1 MSIINAIKKELS
13 NNSFKKPLIVF
24 AEGWNPIIQQAASTL
39 KNEGIIEPLLIFR
52 TTEEFNNSNNV
63 SNVRNIILNQ
73 NDLSKYANFL
83 YELRKE
89 KGMTLD
95 EANKLVM
102 QPNYMCSLI
111 VKLGEADGAICG
123 IEYTTKDTLKPALQ
137 IIKTSKDSKI
147 VSSIL
152 ILEKNDETLFYS
164 DVSLVID
171 PTAEELANITDNAVK
186 FVEKDLELVNN
197 KVAMLSYSTNGSGA
211 GASVDKVKQGY
222 EIYKSTLAHKYTKT
236 DVFGEIQFDAAYVD
250 SVRNKKASN
259 LNWNSGANV
268 YIFPQLDSG
277 NISYKMMQRCGGYEV
292 TGPIIIGLDKPVND
306 LSRGAGLYEVV
317 SLSYITALQGLKKH

>member
-1 MSIINAIKKELS
+1 M
-13 NNSFKKPLIVF
+13 
-24 AEGWNPIIQQAASTL
+24 WNWIYY
-39 KNEGIIEPLLIFR
+39 KGYIE
-52 TTEEFNNSNNV
+52 
-63 SNVRNIILNQ
+63 
-73 NDLSKYANFL
+73 
-83 YELRKE
+83 
-89 KGMTLD
+89 
-95 EANKLVM
+95 
-102 QPNYMCSLI
+102 
-111 VKLGEADGAICG
+111 
-123 IEYTTKDTLKPALQ
+123 
-137 IIKTSKDSKI
+137 TSC
-147 VSSIL
+147 
-152 ILEKNDETLFYS
+152 
-164 DVSLVID
+164 LVID

-277 NISYKMMQRCGGYEV
+277 NISYKIMQRCGGYEV